1 MPRYDWLFSIAAAA
15 LCACVGTGNDG
26 RTASGNVH
34 LAGATRPAVLADS
47 IVQRA
52 DSLVRAGSRW
62 RLTLALRPFLSRP
75 NPASPEARLV
85 GARAAAAW
93 DGWSEVQRLLL
104 GAPWLDRQ
112 LGGEGRELVARSW
125 RESGERAVSDARL
138 AMESAPDEATKQ
150 SREVLL
156 ARAHDRANARDSAA
170 FHYMA
175 AAGKLPR
182 AADWLRLRAAGVTAD
197 SAARAAL
204 FAKIT
209 LPPAR
214 TRIVPT
220 DAQARER
227 SGDLRGAAE
236 AFHRAGDEPSAF
248 RVEALAAND
257 ASSRAALVQ
266 RILSFLQR
274 SPNAAETRQAIDVLD
289 RLVPD
294 TTGSLIVA
302 RAAAA
307 AGVSAR
313 AVTAFA
319 RVASA
324 AQLTPPDRMLWA
336 GALARLNRPGEA
348 ARVYATL
355 LDDSAYA
362 PAASYQR
369 ARMQLLGGDGPGA
382 RSALRA
388 VIARYPTVRE
398 AGAPAFALLADLQM
412 DDGDLKGAAQTLH
425 DLVSRHPDATQ
436 APLAGLRAA
445 LLSLGS
451 SAAAAAASLD
461 SLALRYRASDEGA
474 AVLYWAGRAHERAGR
489 ATDAKER
496 WKSLQRE
503 FPLSYYAVRAT
514 SRLREGEWRPPAS
527 SPDSAAKQSPALDSA
542 VQRIVT
548 LRRLGMDVE
557 ARFETDA
564 LAERAE
570 QPHAAAPV
578 ARALAA
584 AREPALALRVD
595 GALMERGASSPA
607 LLRVAYP
614 ILHEDALLEES
625 RRNSLDPALVA
636 GLIRQESGWNPR
648 ADSVASARGLMQL
661 LPSVGNSIA
670 SRKGYPHWSS
680 VLLFEPDANVELGTA
695 HLAASLHGGVPVEQ
709 ALAAYNAGGSRV
721 TKWSTRPGADDPEL
735 WTEWIPFVETRDYV
749 RIVTRNAAVYRA
761 LYRLG
766 EGP

>member
-1 MPRYDWLFSIAAAA
+1 MPRYDLLLSIAAAA
-15 LCACVGTGNDG
+15 LCACVGTGNDR
-26 RTASGNVH
+26 RTASGDVD
-34 LAGATRPAVLADS
+34 LAGATRPALPADS

-52 DSLVRAGSRW
+52 DSLIRAGRPW
-62 RLTLALRPFLSRP
+62 RATLVLTPLLVTP
-75 NPASPEARLV
+75 NTASPEARLV

-93 DGWSEVQRLLL
+93 DGWSATRL
-104 GAPWLDRQ
+104 
-112 LGGEGRELVARSW
+112 
-125 RESGERAVSDARL
+125 
-138 AMESAPDEATKQ
+138 

-170 FHYMA
+170 VHYSA
-175 AAGKLPR
+175 AAGRLPR

-227 SGDLRGAAE
+227 SGDFRGAAE
-236 AFHRAGDEPSAF
+236 AFRRAGDEPSAF
-248 RVEALAAND
+248 RVDALAAND
-257 ASSRAALVQ
+257 AASRATLVQ

-302 RAAAA
+302 RAAVA
-307 AGVSAR
+307 AGASAR
-313 AVTAFA
+313 AVTAFM
-319 RVASA
+319 RVASEG
-324 AQLTPPDRMLWA
+324 QLTPADRMSWA
-336 GALARLNRPGEA
+336 GALARLNRLGEA

-355 LDDSAYA
+355 LDDPAYA
-362 PAASYQR
+362 PVASYQR
-369 ARMQLLGGDGPGA
+369 ARMQLLGGDGVGA
-382 RSALRA
+382 RSALRI
-388 VIARYPTVRE
+388 VIARFPTVRE
-398 AGAPAFALLADLQM
+398 AAAPALALLADLQV

-436 APLAGLRAA
+436 APLAGLRVA

-451 SAAAAAASLD
+451 SAVGAAASLD

-474 AVLYWAGRAHERAGR
+474 AALYWAGRAHERAGR

-503 FPLSYYAVRAT
+503 FPFSYYAVRAT
-514 SRLREGEWRPPAS
+514 SRLREGDWRPPAT
-527 SPDSAAKQSPALDSA
+527 SPDSAAKQPPALDSA
-542 VQRIVT
+542 IQRIVT

-570 QPHAAAPV
+570 QPQAAASV
-578 ARALAA
+578 ARALATA
-584 AREPALALRVD
+584 GEPSRALRIAAAVI
-595 GALMERGASSPA
+595 ERGASSPA
-607 LLRVAYP
+607 MLRVAYP

-648 ADSVASARGLMQL
+648 AVSVASARGLMQL

-721 TKWSTRPGADDPEL
+721 TRWSTRPGVDDPEL

-761 LYRLG
+761 LYHLG